1 MHFLFQ
7 TPTFEA
13 AEALRSTLPGIVLG
27 AVLGVA
33 LVGLLG
39 WGVAAIV
46 GKHLMIRLGL
56 LLLAGLVGL
65 VGAVIGDAVAAYKR
79 PLNKWEQHIA
89 RRVFGE
95 TLDFSKI
102 KLAFGCHLMNGPKR
116 KMSRTPGNTIF
127 LSQRYSNIQTDDD
140 QYRYEDILIHELT
153 HVWQTQHGVSLF
165 KKVWTALGVVFHK
178 KKPYDYEGE
187 KGLKE
192 KRLQNGHFRDFSTE
206 QQGSIMAHYH
216 CCKYHNINFHFKYR
230 KDCENLEHFARQ
242 VRLNE
247 GYHIK
252 NDTILGVG
260 NE

>member
-1 MHFLFQ
+1 MHLLFIL
-7 TPTFEA
+7 PPIEA
-13 AEALRSTLPGIVLG
+13 TEAVRSTLPGILLG

-33 LVGLLG
+33 LVGLVG
-39 WGVAAIV
+39 WGVAALA

-56 LLLAGLVGL
+56 VLLAGLVGL
-65 VGAVIGDAVAAYKR
+65 LGAVIGDAVAAYKR
-79 PLNKWEQHIA
+79 PLNKWEQQIA

-102 KLAFGCHLMNGPKR
+102 KLAFGCQLMNGPNR

-127 LSQRYSNIQTDDD
+127 LSNKHSNIQTDAG
-140 QYRYEDILIHELT
+140 QYHYEDILVHELT
-153 HVWQTQHGVSLF
+153 HVWQTQHGISLF

-187 KGLKE
+187 KGLSE
-192 KRLQNGHFRDFSTE
+192 KRLQKWHFRDFGTE

-216 CCKYHNINFHFKYR
+216 CCKYHNFKYHFKYR
-230 KDCENLEHFARQ
+230 NGCENLEHFARQ

-247 GYHIK
+247 GYHIE
-252 NDTILGVG
+252 NDTLPGAV